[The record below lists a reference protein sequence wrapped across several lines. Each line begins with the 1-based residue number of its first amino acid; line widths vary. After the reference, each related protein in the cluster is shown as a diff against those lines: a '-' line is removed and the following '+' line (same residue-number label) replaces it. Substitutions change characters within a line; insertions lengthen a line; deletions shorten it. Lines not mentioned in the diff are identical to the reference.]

1 MAGAGSSA
9 GPKEAT
15 TSASRETW
23 VASSPSS
30 SASGAGG
37 GSGGAAG
44 AGGGGGAPARGRARA
59 RLGAAGPRLL
69 GGDGSRFAAGRGGD
83 LGRVGALALGR
94 GRGAILRGAA
104 AGDQAH
110 DLLDGA
116 GALAQRQLEQDE
128 GESEEHVHARNLPL
142 RLAQQPLDRNA
153 VTPFAVQVAGADR
166 HGIHD
171 AGTISLVTSPV
182 SAVTSS
188 TTAYQ
193 RSTFAGVSTSTE
205 TTGTRRRSCHRTSP
219 CGAWSPW

>member
-94 GRGAILRGAA
+94 GRGVVLRAAA
-104 AGDQAH
+104 AGEQAH

-153 VTPFAVQVAGADR
+153 VPPFAVQAALAALEADLAEARGARERAARRVGGEHAADQLVAAPPPRPPAERGAQLAPPAPAPPR
-166 HGIHD
+166 PG
-171 AGTISLVTSPV
+171 G
-182 SAVTSS
+182 
-188 TTAYQ
+188 
-193 RSTFAGVSTSTE
+193 
-205 TTGTRRRSCHRTSP
+205 RRR
-219 CGAWSPW
+219 G

>member
-15 TSASRETW
+15 VSASRETW
-23 VASSPSS
+23 VGSSPSS

-37 GSGGAAG
+37 GSGGSAG
-44 AGGGGGAPARGRARA
+44 AGGGGGPRAGRAGRGPRGGAPARGRARA
-59 RLGAAGPRLL
+59 RLGAAGPGLVR
-69 GGDGSRFAAGRGGD
+69 GDGSRFAAGRGGD

-94 GRGAILRGAA
+94 GRGVVLRAAA

-142 RLAQQPLDRNA
+142 RLAQQPLDRDA
-153 VTPFAVQVAGADR
+153 VPPFAVQAAGR
-166 HGIHD
+166 I
-171 AGTISLVTSPV
+171 VTGSMMPGPSRWSRARSPP
-182 SAVTSS
+182 SP
-188 TTAYQ
+188 
-193 RSTFAGVSTSTE
+193 
-205 TTGTRRRSCHRTSP
+205 RRR
-219 CGAWSPW
+219 